1 MNKDNRDLLES
12 LINNRLKEALKSESE
27 DNKAFEEAM
36 KAIDRQ
42 LEIDKKE
49 FEMYKEEMKLKYDKE
64 KEDIKQKFELLK
76 EDNRQQFEINKEDK
90 RQHFE
95 LEKQVIQNNSDC
107 KRAAD
112 DRDHQM
118 TLECMK
124 QKFKLK
130 ELNINNKLEEA
141 KMKLE
146 ADQAAKDRLI
156 KCGEIA
162 LAVVVTPMI
171 EAGCKKA
178 FAKMIC
184 DFEKDYNFT
193 TMAGKSLSG
202 IFKFRK

>member
-1 MNKDNRDLLES
+1 MNKDNRELLES
-12 LINNRLKEALKSESE
+12 LINNRLMEALKSESE
-27 DNKAFEEAM
+27 NTKAFEEAM

-42 LEIDKKE
+42 LELDRKE

-95 LEKQVIQNNSDC
+95 LEKQVIQNNAENKRQSD
-107 KRAAD
+107 D
-112 DRDHQM
+112 NDFQL
-118 TLECMK
+118 TLEAMK
-124 QKFKLK
+124 EKFRLK
-130 ELNINNKLEEA
+130 EMNISNKLEEA
-141 KMKLE
+141 KMKFD

-162 LAVVVTPMI
+162 LAVIVTPMI

-202 IFKFRK
+202 IFKFKK

>member
-95 LEKQVIQNNSDC
+95 LEKQVIQNNSEN

>member
-1 MNKDNRDLLES
+1 
-12 LINNRLKEALKSESE
+12 
-27 DNKAFEEAM
+27 
-36 KAIDRQ
+36 
-42 LEIDKKE
+42 
-49 FEMYKEEMKLKYDKE
+49 MKLKYYKE

-95 LEKQVIQNNSDC
+95 LEKQVIQNNSKN
-107 KRAAD
+107 KRQSD
-112 DRDHQM
+112 DKDFQL
-118 TLECMK
+118 TLEAIK
-124 QKFKLK
+124 QKFRLK
-130 ELNINNKLEEA
+130 EMNITNQLEEA
-141 KMKLE
+141 KMKFD

-162 LAVVVTPMI
+162 LAVIVTPMI

-193 TMAGKSLSG
+193 TMAGKSLSS
-202 IFKFRK
+202 IFKFKK

>member
-1 MNKDNRDLLES
+1 MNKDNRELLES
-12 LINNRLKEALKSESE
+12 LINNRLMEALKSESE
-27 DNKAFEEAM
+27 NTKAFEEAM

-42 LEIDKKE
+42 LELDRKE

-64 KEDIKQKFELLK
+64 KEDMKQQFELLK

-95 LEKQVIQNNSDC
+95 LEKQVIQNNAENKRQSD
-107 KRAAD
+107 D
-112 DRDHQM
+112 NDFQL
-118 TLECMK
+118 TLEAMK
-124 QKFKLK
+124 EKFRLK
-130 ELNINNKLEEA
+130 EMNISNKLEEA
-141 KMKLE
+141 KMKFD

-162 LAVVVTPMI
+162 LAVIVTPMI

-202 IFKFRK
+202 IFKFKK